1 MSQNDNI
8 FWPRKIKIIDV
19 LMTTAGAFIAWVIG
33 SVLLLFIVFLFGWI
47 IDIPSQFK
55 WVTLSM
61 WWNNP
66 LFPFVLSF
74 ITFVVSVIVAMVTY
88 YFLTII
94 DSEKYKKTIIHF
106 WQISFFAII
115 IYIIFIPVYVVVGMN
130 NYNAIMYV
138 FILHILLL
146 SFWEILILELLN
158 NYRYILLWVY
168 ASFFWLWLSA
178 IAVVFIFS
186 LFWDGYAK
194 LLSLLLILPLSNA
207 CMLFFK
213 GLFDLLYYQYF
224 MVTGKDQLGDIFEQI
239 KQEDI
244 DEYNQAASESN
255 LY

>member
-1 MSQNDNI
+1 MSQNDSI
-8 FWPRKIKIIDV
+8 FWPKKIKIVDV
-19 LMTTAGAFIAWVIG
+19 LMVTAWAFIAWVIG
-33 SVLLLFIVFLFGWI
+33 SVLLLFIVFLFWGV
-47 IDIPSQFK
+47 IDIPNNFK
-55 WVTLSM
+55 NISVGM
-61 WWNNP
+61 WANSP

-74 ITFVVSVIVAMVTY
+74 ITFIVSVIVAVVTY

-106 WQISFFAII
+106 GQISFFSII
-115 IYIIFIPVYVVVGMN
+115 IYIIFIPVYVVIGMN

-146 SFWEILILELLN
+146 SFWELLILELLN

-168 ASFFWLWLSA
+168 ASFFGLWLSA
-178 IAVVFIFS
+178 IIIVFIFS
-186 LFWDGYAK
+186 LFPEWYAK
-194 LLSLLLILPLSNA
+194 LLSLLLLLPLSNA

-213 GLFDLLYYQYF
+213 GLFDFLYYQYF
-224 MVTGKDQLGDIFEQI
+224 MITGKDQLWDIFEQI

-244 DEYNQAASESN
+244 DEYNNAASESN